1 MRRATPS
8 LTLSLVQFQQV
19 GEHLIHIAFP
29 FRKVGNGENRIDAVV
44 AAGVN
49 GFDKKAIDLKN
60 AKDVSVFDDAL
71 RVANAV
77 VPHVGRLLI
86 EGQPIESIE
95 FHNGK
100 DVVVQCLYPLR
111 NGIAQGFNRR
121 HIHVYF
127 VVMTPDHR
135 LHLVE
140 CPRDA
145 IQGWPHP
152 ITTEDKLAYCR
163 TLLRVGF
170 DTLDMG
176 SFVSPKAMPA
186 MADTGKV
193 LAQLEEEGIWDQTD
207 TRALVI
213 VANERGARDAVGFES
228 VSDLGFPLSISPTFQ
243 ERNTR
248 ASIDEAWRRLDIVSN
263 LCVKSGKELVVYLS
277 MGFGNPYGDHWNE
290 DMPAVWASELQKR
303 LTPSVISIADT
314 IGAADPELVERVFS
328 RVVTE
333 VGHEI
338 VGAHLHIHPMEGLEK
353 IKAAHRGG
361 CFRMDGALRGVGGCP
376 MAQDD
381 LVGNVPT
388 EWIVEWAGKSDLWHP
403 AQPQALDQALSLA
416 ADLFA

>member
-388 EWIVEWAGKSDLWHP
+388 EWIVEWAGKSGLWQP
-403 AQPQALDQALSLA
+403 FQPQALDQALSLA

>member
-19 GEHLIHIAFP
+19 GQHLIHIALP
-29 FRKVGNGENRIDAVV
+29 FRKVGNGENGIDAVV
-44 AAGVN
+44 AAGIN

-213 VANERGARDAVGFES
+213 VANERGARDAVEFES

-263 LCVKSGKELVVYLS
+263 LCAKSGKELVVYLS

-361 CFRMDGALRGVGGCP
+361 CLRMDGALRGVGGCP

-381 LVGNVPT
+381 LVGNAPSERV
-388 EWIVEWAGKSDLWHP
+388 IEWARQNGLW
-403 AQPQALDQALSLA
+403 QPDSLSALDQAESLA
-416 ADLFA
+416 ADLFG

>member
-8 LTLSLVQFQQV
+8 LTLSSVQFQQV

-29 FRKVGNGENRIDAVV
+29 FRNVGNGENGIDAVV
-44 AAGVN
+44 AAGID
-49 GFDKKAIDLKN
+49 GFDKKAVDLKN
-60 AKDVSVFDDAL
+60 AEDVSVFDDAL
-71 RVANAV
+71 REANAV

-152 ITTEDKLAYCR
+152 ITTEDKLAYFR

-193 LAQLEEEGIWDQTD
+193 LAQLEEEGIWGQTD

-213 VANERGARDAVGFES
+213 VANERGARDAVGFERIYDVLRPRQS
-228 VSDLGFPLSISPTFQ
+228 A
-243 ERNTR
+243 ERDDR
-248 ASIDEAWRRLDIVSN
+248 RRRLD
-263 LCVKSGKELVVYLS
+263 KVVERPLRQ
-277 MGFGNPYGDHWNE
+277 GADL
-290 DMPAVWASELQKR
+290 ASEDEGDAR
-303 LTPSVISIADT
+303 GS
-314 IGAADPELVERVFS
+314 GAWSTAQFVLG
-328 RVVTE
+328 E
-333 VGHEI
+333 VGI
-338 VGAHLHIHPMEGLEK
+338 VQAPPNCGAGLR
-353 IKAAHRGG
+353 HRGRCHRCGWRAG
-361 CFRMDGALRGVGGCP
+361 CSVAGVPRLALHCS
-376 MAQDD
+376 
-381 LVGNVPT
+381 L
-388 EWIVEWAGKSDLWHP
+388 WA
-403 AQPQALDQALSLA
+403 ALC
-416 ADLFA
+416 

>member
-1 MRRATPS
+1 M
-8 LTLSLVQFQQV
+8 
-19 GEHLIHIAFP
+19 
-29 FRKVGNGENRIDAVV
+29 
-44 AAGVN
+44 
-49 GFDKKAIDLKN
+49 
-60 AKDVSVFDDAL
+60 
-71 RVANAV
+71 
-77 VPHVGRLLI
+77 
-86 EGQPIESIE
+86 
-95 FHNGK
+95 
-100 DVVVQCLYPLR
+100 VVQCLLSLR
-111 NGIAQGFNRR
+111 KGIVQGFNRW
-121 HIHVYF
+121 HIHLYF
-127 VVMTPDHR
+127 GGMTPDQR

-152 ITTEDKLAYCR
+152 ITTDDKLAYYR

-170 DTLDMG
+170 DTLDLG

-193 LAQLEEEGIWDQTD
+193 LTQLEEEGIWGQTD

-213 VANERGARDAVGFES
+213 VANERGARDAVEFES

-248 ASIDEAWRRLDIVSN
+248 ASVDEAWRRLDIVSN
-263 LCVKSGKELVVYLS
+263 LCANTGKDLVVYLS
-277 MGFGNPYGDHWNE
+277 MGFGNPYGDPWDE
-290 DMPAVWASELQKR
+290 GMPALWAEKLKQR
-303 LTPSVISIADT
+303 LSPSVISVADT
-314 IGAADPELVERVFS
+314 VGAADPALVERVFAN
-328 RVVTE
+328 VVSE
-333 VGHEI
+333 VGPDI

-381 LVGNVPT
+381 LVGNAPT
-388 EWIVEWAGKSDLWHP
+388 EWIVEWAEASDLWRP
-403 AQPQALDQALSLA
+403 LQPQALDQALSLA

>member
-1 MRRATPS
+1 M
-8 LTLSLVQFQQV
+8 
-19 GEHLIHIAFP
+19 
-29 FRKVGNGENRIDAVV
+29 
-44 AAGVN
+44 
-49 GFDKKAIDLKN
+49 
-60 AKDVSVFDDAL
+60 
-71 RVANAV
+71 
-77 VPHVGRLLI
+77 
-86 EGQPIESIE
+86 
-95 FHNGK
+95 
-100 DVVVQCLYPLR
+100 VVQCLLSLR
-111 NGIAQGFNRR
+111 KGIVQGFNRW
-121 HIHVYF
+121 HIHLYF
-127 VVMTPDHR
+127 GGMTPDQR

-152 ITTEDKLAYCR
+152 ITTDDKLAYYR

-170 DTLDMG
+170 DTLDLG

-193 LAQLEEEGIWDQTD
+193 LTQLEEEGIWGQTD

-213 VANERGARDAVGFES
+213 VANERGARDAVEFES

-248 ASIDEAWRRLDIVSN
+248 ASVDEAWRRLDIVSN
-263 LCVKSGKELVVYLS
+263 LCANTGKDLVVYLS
-277 MGFGNPYGDHWNE
+277 MGFGNPYGDPWDE
-290 DMPAVWASELQKR
+290 GMPALWAEKLKQR
-303 LTPSVISIADT
+303 LSPSVISVADT
-314 IGAADPELVERVFS
+314 VGAADPALVERVFAN
-328 RVVTE
+328 VVSE
-333 VGHEI
+333 VGTEI

-381 LVGNVPT
+381 LVGNAPT
-388 EWIVEWAGKSDLWHP
+388 EWIVEWAEASDLWRP
-403 AQPQALDQALSLA
+403 LQPQALDQALSLA

>member
-1 MRRATPS
+1 MRRATSS

-29 FRKVGNGENRIDAVV
+29 FRKVGNGENGIDAVV

-176 SFVSPKAMPA
+176 SFVSPTAMPA

-213 VANERGARDAVGFES
+213 VANERGARDAVEFES

-263 LCVKSGKELVVYLS
+263 LCAKSGKELVVYLS

-314 IGAADPELVERVFS
+314 IGAADPEHVERVFS

-353 IKAAHRGG
+353 VKAAHRGG
-361 CFRMDGALRGVGGCP
+361 CLRIDGALRGVGGCP

-388 EWIVEWAGKSDLWHP
+388 EWIVEWAGKSGLWQP
-403 AQPQALDQALSLA
+403 FQPQALDQALSLA

>member
-8 LTLSLVQFQQV
+8 FTLSLVQFQQV

-29 FRKVGNGENRIDAVV
+29 FRKVGNGKNRIDAVV

-86 EGQPIESIE
+86 KGQPIESIE

-127 VVMTPDHR
+127 VVMTSDHR

-152 ITTEDKLAYCR
+152 ITTEAKLAYCR

-213 VANERGARDAVGFES
+213 VANERGARDAVEFES

-388 EWIVEWAGKSDLWHP
+388 EWIVEWAGKSGLWQP

>member
-1 MRRATPS
+1 M
-8 LTLSLVQFQQV
+8 SLVQLQQV
-19 GEHLIHIAFP
+19 GKHLVYIALP
-29 FRKVGNGENRIDAVV
+29 FRNVRNGENGIDAVV
-44 AAGVN
+44 ASGVN
-49 GFDKKAIDLKN
+49 GFYKKAVDLKN
-60 AKDVSVFDDAL
+60 AEDVSVFDDAL
-71 RVANAV
+71 REAYAV
-77 VPHVGRLLI
+77 VPHVGRFLI
-86 EGQPIESIE
+86 EGKSIE
-95 FHNGK
+95 AVEFHIGE
-100 DVVVQCLYPLR
+100 DVVVQCLFPLR
-111 NGIAQGFNRR
+111 NGMDEGFNRR

-145 IQGWPHP
+145 IQGWPHS

-213 VANERGARDAVGFES
+213 VANERGARDAVEFES

-263 LCVKSGKELVVYLS
+263 LCAKSGKDLVVYLS
-277 MGFGNPYGDHWNE
+277 MGFGNPYGDDWNE
-290 DMPAVWASELQKR
+290 DMPAAWARELQKR
-303 LTPSVISIADT
+303 LNPSVISVADT
-314 IGAADPELVERVFS
+314 IGAADSELVERVFS
-328 RVVTE
+328 RVVSE
-333 VGHEI
+333 VGQEI

-381 LVGNVPT
+381 LVGNAPT
-388 EWIVEWAGKSDLWHP
+388 EWIVEWAGQSGLWQP
-403 AQPQALDQALSLA
+403 VQPQALDQALSLA